1 MLKCC
6 QVAKC
11 LSFQIYSSIDSASYW
26 MAPAVWREKEKKL
39 MESQHNNMNSL
50 SIRKLYQKSQ

>member
-11 LSFQIYSSIDSASYW
+11 LSFQIYSCIDSASYW
-26 MAPAVWREKEKKL
+26 MAPTSKEREGKKL
-39 MESQHNNMNSL
+39 IES
-50 SIRKLYQKSQ
+50 